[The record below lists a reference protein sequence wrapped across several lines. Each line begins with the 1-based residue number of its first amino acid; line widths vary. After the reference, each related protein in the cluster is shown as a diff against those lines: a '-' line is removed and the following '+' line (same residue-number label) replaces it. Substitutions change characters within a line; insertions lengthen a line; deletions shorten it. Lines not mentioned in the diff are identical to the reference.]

1 MRCKSTRL
9 ARCIVKE
16 LFPKLDIHGGEWYPL
31 CDNTYKYYLDKK
43 AEHGGAWVRII
54 KEDSKWI
61 YWRLGNY
68 SKSEKEYVT
77 LQECV
82 DEAYNDMLR
91 SKY

>member
-1 MRCKSTRL
+1 M
-9 ARCIVKE
+9 
-16 LFPKLDIHGGEWYPL
+16 
-31 CDNTYKYYLDKK
+31 
-43 AEHGGAWVRII
+43 RII

>member
-1 MRCKSTRL
+1 M
-9 ARCIVKE
+9 KE

-31 CDNTYKYYLDKK
+31 CDNTYD
-43 AEHGGAWVRII
+43 
-54 KEDSKWI
+54 
-61 YWRLGNY
+61 Y

>member
-1 MRCKSTRL
+1 MVGNGIRFV
-9 ARCIVKE
+9 I
-16 LFPKLDIHGGEWYPL
+16 IHMSII
-31 CDNTYKYYLDKK
+31 LDKK

>member
-1 MRCKSTRL
+1 M
-9 ARCIVKE
+9 KE

-31 CDNTYKYYLDKK
+31 CDNTYEYYLDKK

-68 SKSEKEYVT
+68 SKSEKEYAT